1 MENKESEDRKILEE
15 FERSFEVLTIRD
27 EAQIERELRKGPRYL
42 RFSPIIEKAFL
53 NYYLTKYI
61 WQIRLAVLL
70 GVIMY
75 AAFGLLDFYV
85 FPEKKEVMWTIR
97 YAIVCP
103 LGIAFFLLTYKI
115 REEWLIHAL
124 HTLLVIIA
132 GLGIIVMIAVAPPEK
147 AFLYY
152 AGLMLVVFYAYTLSA
167 LRFYYALFASLMVTV
182 LYPIVDHML
191 VGTSLDRL
199 ITNMFFLTSANL
211 MGMPV
216 SYLWEHHIRR
226 DFLLAMLLAL
236 EKKKTDQLNRKLRD
250 ISYIDGLTGV
260 ANRLKFEE
268 YFRREW
274 DRAKRTKRPISLL
287 MIDIDFF
294 KNYNDLLGHLEGD
307 ACLRRIAQALSRHLR
322 AGMDLV
328 ARYGGEEFVVVLPET
343 DLSQAK
349 KVADR
354 IREDVLRLNIPHPA
368 SKASDRVTVSIG
380 VASMVP
386 RNSLKKEVLINM
398 ADKAL
403 YAAKKGGRNRVEVF
417 TFSEEPA

>member
-124 HTLLVIIA
+124 HTLLVVIA
-132 GLGIIVMIAVAPPEK
+132 GLGIIVMIAAAPPEK

-349 KVADR
+349 KVANR
-354 IREDVLRLNIPHPA
+354 IREDILRLNIPHPA
-368 SKASDRVTVSIG
+368 SKVSDRVTVSIG

-386 RNSLKKEVLINM
+386 RDNLKKEVLINM

-417 TFSEEPA
+417 TFSEEPV

>member
-307 ACLRRIAQALSRHLR
+307 ACLKRIAQALSRHLR

-368 SKASDRVTVSIG
+368 SKVSDRVTVSIG

>member
-27 EAQIERELRKGPRYL
+27 EAQIERELRRGPRYL

-115 REEWLIHAL
+115 REEWLIHTL
-124 HTLLVIIA
+124 HTLLVVIA

-343 DLSQAK
+343 DLTQAK

-368 SKASDRVTVSIG
+368 SKVSDKVTVSIG

-386 RNSLKKEVLINM
+386 RDSLKKEVLINM